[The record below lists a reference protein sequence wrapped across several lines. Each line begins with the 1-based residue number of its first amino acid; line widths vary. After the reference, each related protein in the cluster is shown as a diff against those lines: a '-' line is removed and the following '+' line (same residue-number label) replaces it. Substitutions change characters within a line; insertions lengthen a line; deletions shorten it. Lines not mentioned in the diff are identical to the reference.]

1 MLKAY
6 KYRLYPNK
14 TQEELLNK
22 TFGCCRYFWN
32 KQVEAFNSYDK
43 ELNPKPTFKTVK
55 ELREETGWMKDVS
68 HDSVASKRLDFEDF
82 KKQFF
87 KPNSKKKL
95 GRPHFKKK
103 GEGQSFRLDK
113 QYVKIKDNRTH
124 ISKIGWV
131 KFIEH
136 NPLPEGSQI
145 RNATYSKD
153 NLGHYYISILV
164 ETEIKQLPK
173 TNKSIGIDVGLK
185 EFATL
190 SDGTIIHNPQF
201 FRESQA
207 ELKRSQ
213 QHLSR
218 KEKGST
224 RYKKQ
229 KLKVAKIHKKISRQ
243 RDLFLHTTSL
253 NIVKEYDV
261 ISIETLNVSGMI
273 KNKKLSKSI
282 SDASWSKF
290 FSMLKYKSEWYGKEL
305 VQINR
310 WEPTSKTCSSC
321 GYINKD
327 LTLKVREWT
336 CPECNTHHDR
346 DLNAAN
352 NIKALGTSSAQRT
365 QRECKTSTKKQTSL
379 KCIKNL

>member
-32 KQVEAFNSYDK
+32 NCVATFNSYDK

-55 ELREETGWMKDVS
+55 ELREETGWMKEVS
-68 HDSVASKRLDFEDF
+68 HDSVASKENDFKEF

-87 KPNSKKKL
+87 SKDRKKSINRPN
-95 GRPHFKKK
+95 FKKK

-113 QYVKIKDNRTH
+113 KYVQVKDNQTH

-173 TNKSIGIDVGLK
+173 TNKSVGIDVGLK

-190 SDGTIIHNPQF
+190 SDGTVIHNPQY
-201 FRESQA
+201 FRENQSK
-207 ELKRSQ
+207 LKKAQ

-218 KEKGST
+218 KKKGST

-229 KLKVAKIHKKISRQ
+229 KLKVAKIHKKIQRQ
-243 RDLFLHTTSL
+243 RELFLHTTSL
-253 NIVKEYDV
+253 NIIKNYDT
-261 ISIETLNVSGMI
+261 ICIEDLNVSGI
-273 KNKKLSKSI
+273 VKNRKLSKSI
-282 SDASWSKF
+282 SDAGFYTF
-290 FSMLKYKSEWYGKEL
+290 FSQLKYKAEWYGKEV

-310 WEPTSKTCSSC
+310 WEPTSKKCNNC
-321 GYINKD
+321 GYINQD
-327 LTLKVREWT
+327 LTLKVRDWT
-336 CPECNTHHDR
+336 CQKCNTHHDR
-346 DLNAAN
+346 DLNAAK
-352 NIKALGTSSAQRT
+352 NIKALGVTSAQRA
-365 QRECKTSTKKQTSL
+365 
-379 KCIKNL
+379 